1 MPRHDDHQ
9 EGEDLHLE
17 PRLFA
22 RLEEKKAKLDLHRP
36 LAPAIARRLHED
48 LRIRLTYHS
57 NAIEGN
63 TLTLRETQV
72 VIEEGITIG
81 GHSLREH
88 LEATNHAKAF
98 DELRHLA
105 EGRAPIT
112 LETILRLH
120 ALVLHDIEESSGMW
134 RTQPVYIRG
143 SDHRPPDA
151 SLVPELM
158 VQWVRWLTGPGMNYH
173 PIVRGAISHHGFV
186 AVHPFIDGNGR
197 TSRLML
203 NLQLLQDGYA
213 PAIVLREWKLRY
225 LQALQAADRGVYQP
239 IINLIGQA
247 VETGLDFYLDACAAV
262 PDEQYQPLADLAL
275 QYGYDGNYLGLLAR
289 QGKLEARKWDRRWHA
304 TPAAL
309 RRYEQEAQAEP
320 RGRPPRRQGRKQ
332 QKQQKD
338 EGNGEAPG

>member
-1 MPRHDDHQ
+1 MPGHYDHR
-9 EGEDLHLE
+9 EDLQLE

-22 RLEEKKAKLDLHRP
+22 RLEEKKGKLDLHRP

-98 DELRHLA
+98 DELRRLA
-105 EGRAPIT
+105 ESRHPLT
-112 LETILRLH
+112 LDTILRLH
-120 ALVLHDIEESSGMW
+120 ALVVHDIEEEAGTW
-134 RTQPVYIRG
+134 RSQPVYIRG

-151 SLVPELM
+151 RQVPELM
-158 VQWVRWLTGPGMNYH
+158 RQWVHWLSGEGMNYH

-197 TSRLML
+197 SSRLLL

-213 PAIVLREWKLRY
+213 PAFLLREWKLRY

-247 VETGLDFYLDACAAV
+247 VEAGLDFYLDACAAV
-262 PDEQYQPLADLAL
+262 PDEQYQLLTDLAL
-275 QYGYDGNYLGLLAR
+275 QHGYDGNYLGLLAR
-289 QGKLEARKWDRRWHA
+289 QGKLEARKWDRRWYT

-309 RRYEQEAQAEP
+309 RQYEQEVQAEP
-320 RGRPPRRQGRKQ
+320 RGRPPRRQGGKQ
-332 QKQQKD
+332 Q
-338 EGNGEAPG
+338 